1 MSEAQDERDFGTRE
15 HVSTVWMSMETGT
28 PANEL
33 RNIVLKTY
41 SKTWHS
47 PLCEPKS
54 FGRELAK
61 GHELE
66 GRRPI

>member
-1 MSEAQDERDFGTRE
+1 
-15 HVSTVWMSMETGT
+15 MELGTGT

-41 SKTWHS
+41 SKEFKDWAMGCLYCLSGKAWRS

-61 GHELE
+61 GHE
-66 GRRPI
+66 GRRPIKR